1 MAFNLGSVSS
11 EINRTFSSI
20 STVSQQ
26 VSGVTNNI
34 NSVVA
39 SVGRISSI
47 AGSIDNISG
56 RGAGILNDALGSVG
70 GAVDAIGGGL
80 SQGIN
85 NFVGGLGGNL
95 GANISDAIG
104 NITGGAEELSG
115 LIADPIRVVS
125 RSQSEIF
132 NATGGKFDQLR
143 QEVEKLAEI
152 SEFSDFIN
160 LSLPAPGSSASIN
173 PASNSGDT
181 TNTNRIPNPLR
192 NHNSFNYIITLGI
205 LSAEEY
211 NNPLTYRGGASGSAG
226 GFEYYIAKSAGGN
239 YGKRWR
245 VEDERDDENA
255 EYFIEDLEFDAVIAP
270 NRNTN
275 VTLGTTISFRI
286 IEPYSMGNF
295 IEAIIGASKA
305 AGFSN
310 YLDAPFCLKF
320 DFVGYDEYGKVS
332 NQYIAAPMFVP
343 MKINKVDFNV
353 SGSGSTYQVN
363 AVPMSEAGLSD
374 NINQIKSD
382 INATGTTLS
391 EVLETSERSVT
402 QSMNE
407 RIAALEETGALAPYD
422 RFVVAFPKNRDDI
435 LNFIN
440 SGQATSD
447 PLQTTAQD
455 EIQSQRGLPSGPEGN
470 TYAYDG
476 QVNSESVIPAS
487 RMYEQIKSFVENE
500 IFQNEIGKSVIVE
513 DTTDG
518 SDQSQAAQGSTYDEV
533 TQTPDPAAAA
543 ARPGENAREHQFGQG
558 QTITSIIETM
568 LMRSQ
573 YGRDRATE
581 QGTNGVRRWFRID
594 TNVFYEP
601 NPASENQMGRPPKV
615 YVYSV
620 IPYELDEA
628 VTLGPTERA
637 PNTEQLINMAAKEY
651 NYIYTGKNEDVLNFD
666 ISFNNAFTSVAFA
679 NFGMN
684 SGSSASG
691 LDSRSHSGPD
701 DGMRGAQPRTESD
714 GGEQNEPTG
723 GVNEESQSGVPPVAT
738 RNRDIASQVAEMYHN
753 RIVNLPLD
761 MVTAEIEI
769 LGDPF
774 FIPQEMGNYVAP
786 RGDNPNASQDGTMT
800 YQRAQVFIVINFR
813 TPFDYQIKGST
824 MEMPRRVPQFSGLFS
839 VWAVTN
845 NFSGGKFTQT
855 LKVIRRRGQDDEP
868 TTDNAGVTRLSD
880 ESAINDQSTER
891 AQYQSQTGNLP
902 NVGYCAGQV
911 DPRLAAAAAQV
922 TAQNTTSAADV
933 VAPFNGTGISSQP
946 VVPIGRVSSAR
957 PVGSLPNIR
966 PGDETNALDAI
977 AADRV
982 TYGIQQSVNGAVDQ
996 ATSVLSNVGFGPG
1009 QIDPGLA
1016 RATSQNFAQSLSPA
1030 LSTVQN
1036 IPQELQTQFTN
1047 AASDVR
1053 NIANAIPSAAA
1064 NIPNISDISGRIQT
1078 QVAGN
1083 IDAVNRIT
1091 SRATNFFS

>member
-11 EINRTFSSI
+11 QINRTFSNI

-26 VSGVTNNI
+26 VSGVTNQI

-39 SVGRISSI
+39 SVERISSI

-56 RGAGILNDALGSVG
+56 RGASVLNDALGSVT
-70 GAVDAIGGGL
+70 GAIDSIGGDL
-80 SQGIN
+80 AQGIN
-85 NFVGGLGGNL
+85 NFASNIGGSIG
-95 GANISDAIG
+95 DVIG
-104 NITGGAEELSG
+104 NITNSAEELSG
-115 LIADPIRVVS
+115 LIADPIRIVP
-125 RSQSEIF
+125 RSQAEIF
-132 NATGGKFDQLR
+132 NATGGRFDQLR
-143 QEVEKLAEI
+143 QDIENLAGL

-160 LSLPAPGSSASIN
+160 LSLPAPGTSSSSS
-173 PASNSGDT
+173 PSVNSGDSS
-181 TNTNRIPNPLR
+181 NPNRIPNPLR
-192 NHNSFNYIITLGI
+192 AHNSFNYIITLGI
-205 LSAEEY
+205 LSAQEY
-211 NNPLTYRGGASGSAG
+211 NNPLTYRGGAGGSAG

-239 YGKRWR
+239 YQKRWR
-245 VEDERDDENA
+245 VEDEYNNENA
-255 EYFIEDLEFDAVIAP
+255 EYFIENLEFDAVIAP

-275 VTLGTTISFRI
+275 VTLGTTISFEI
-286 IEPYSMGNF
+286 VEPYSMGNF
-295 IEAIIGASKA
+295 IEAIIGAA
-305 AGFSN
+305 QGAGFSN

-320 DFVGYDEYGKVS
+320 DFVGYDEFGEQS
-332 NQYIAAPMFVP
+332 TQYIAAPMFVP

-353 SGSGSTYQVN
+353 SGGGSRYQVN

-374 NINQIKSD
+374 NINQIKTD
-382 INATGTTLS
+382 INSTGTTVA

-407 RIAALEETGALAPYD
+407 RIAALEESGALSPFD
-422 RFVVAFPKNRDDI
+422 RFAIVFPKNRDDI
-435 LNFIN
+435 LTYLN
-440 SGQATSD
+440 SGQATSN

-455 EIQSQRGLPSGPEGN
+455 EIQSQRGLPEGPDGN

-487 RMYEQIKSFVENE
+487 RIYEQIKSFAENAD
-500 IFQNEIGKSVIVE
+500 FQNEIGKSIIVQ

-518 SDQSQAAQGSTYDEV
+518 SDQSQAPQGSTYDEV
-533 TQTPDPAAAA
+533 TNTPDPAAAA
-543 ARPGENAREHQFGQG
+543 ARPGENAREHQFAQG

-581 QGTNGVRRWFRID
+581 EGTNGVRRWFRID

-601 NPASENQMGRPPKV
+601 NPASETQMGRPPKV

-620 IPYELDEA
+620 IPYEIDEA
-628 VTLGPTERA
+628 ITLGPNERA

-691 LDSRSHSGPD
+691 LDNRAHAGPD
-701 DGMRGAQPRTESD
+701 DGLRGAQPRPESD
-714 GGEQNEPTG
+714 GGEQEEPTG
-723 GVNEESQSGVPPVAT
+723 GVSEESRSSVPPVAT

-786 RGDNPNASQDGTMT
+786 RASNPNASQDGTMT
-800 YQRAQVFIVINFR
+800 YQRAQVFIVINFQ
-813 TPFDYQIKGST
+813 TPFDYQIKGAT

-845 NFSGGKFTQT
+845 KFDNGKFTQT

-868 TTDNAGVTRLSD
+868 TTGNAGVTRISD
-880 ESAINDQSTER
+880 ESAINDQSTEQ
-891 AQYQSQTGNLP
+891 AQYLSQTGNAP
-902 NVGYCAGQV
+902 NVGYCAGQI
-911 DPRLAAAAAQV
+911 DPRLAAAAAQT
-922 TAQNTTSAADV
+922 TAQNTANAAQDIIGYGVGQIDPSLASAAASV
-933 VAPFNGTGISSQP
+933 SSNLS
-946 VVPIGRVSSAR
+946 GAASRVSQTASGAIEQ
-957 PVGSLPNIR
+957 VSSSISNI
-966 PGDETNALDAI
+966 G
-977 AADRV
+977 
-982 TYGIQQSVNGAVDQ
+982 YGA
-996 ATSVLSNVGFGPG
+996 G

-1016 RATSQNFAQSLSPA
+1016 RAVSQNFTQSLSPA

-1036 IPQELQTQFTN
+1036 IPQDLQTQFTN
-1047 AASDVR
+1047 AAGDVR
-1053 NIANAIPSAAA
+1053 NLADGISSAVAE
-1064 NIPNISDISGRIQT
+1064 IPNISETASQVQT
-1078 QVAGN
+1078 QLVGN

-1091 SRATNFFS
+1091 SRASNFFA